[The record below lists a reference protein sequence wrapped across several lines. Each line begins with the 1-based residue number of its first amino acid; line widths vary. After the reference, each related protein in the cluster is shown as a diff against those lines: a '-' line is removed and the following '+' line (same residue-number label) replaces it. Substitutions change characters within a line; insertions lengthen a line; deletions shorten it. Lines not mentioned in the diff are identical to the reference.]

1 MWQGDPRQ
9 QATTVAGPSS
19 KQRKQPEI
27 KVVAENGANPQIALH
42 KTNTVVTSD
51 CHVHFYGWSK
61 DRWTLTT
68 TVSLQ
73 NAHHLSAA
81 LSYGTAV
88 VLGAAH
94 NNI

>member
-1 MWQGDPRQ
+1 MKYH
-9 QATTVAGPSS
+9 QAMLQNFSATAS
-19 KQRKQPEI
+19 
-27 KVVAENGANPQIALH
+27 APQIAIH
-42 KTNTVVTSD
+42 KTNAVVTSD

>member
-1 MWQGDPRQ
+1 M
-9 QATTVAGPSS
+9 VL
-19 KQRKQPEI
+19 
-27 KVVAENGANPQIALH
+27 VAENGANPQIAIH